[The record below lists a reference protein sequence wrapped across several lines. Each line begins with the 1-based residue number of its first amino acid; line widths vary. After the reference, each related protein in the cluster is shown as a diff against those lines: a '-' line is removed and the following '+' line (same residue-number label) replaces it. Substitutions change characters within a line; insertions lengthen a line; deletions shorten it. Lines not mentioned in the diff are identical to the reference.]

1 MQCTLIT
8 YAARPECREDNAAK
22 VRAVFKELESTA
34 PTDFGYLVL
43 ATDAGEFVHITFS
56 ASGASTSL
64 TTLEAFREFQWD
76 HAQRRSGEIAR
87 NAYSLVGAYGLPG
100 TMNR

>member
-22 VRAVFKELESTA
+22 VRAVFKELESAA

-43 ATDAGEFVHITFS
+43 MTDSGEFVHITFS
-56 ASGASTSL
+56 DGGASTSL
-64 TTLEAFREFQWD
+64 TTLQAFREFQLD
-76 HAQRRSGEIAR
+76 HAERRTGDISRRS
-87 NAYSLVGAYGLPG
+87 YSLVGAYGLPQ
-100 TMNR
+100 TAR